1 MQQLVTLTTQEVTE
15 AILQYAT
22 SQGIRFEGMKTEV
35 TLVAGRGEK
44 GVYATIE
51 LQPETRLDGSLNS
64 KPILKKPEDGIF
76 LQEYDKAIEE
86 LKEGNFDEIEEE
98 SNKSEPEDEEEL
110 FL

>member
-64 KPILKKPEDGIF
+64 KPTITR
-76 LQEYDKAIEE
+76 KAIEE
-86 LKEGNFDEIEEE
+86 LKDDNFDEIEEE
-98 SNKSEPEDEEEL
+98 TPESEPEDDEEL
-110 FL
+110 FS